1 MRNRSDI
8 AIALSFEIQPY
19 LQGAPE
25 FRFQETTSV
34 PFRVS
39 LNTPLASSLA
49 PFSRCAEPLHLHPA
63 TAQILD
69 DMRFL
74 VGLVLALPESPT
86 EKDLQKVQTTSAWI
100 YERICSL
107 PVETL
112 TMPQQQQHRGSAD
125 MLSPISAGPSDRRAS
140 SSGPS
145 PRKPTRH
152 HSPSNLYPP
161 ASFESPVN
169 SSAVPL
175 GGTAQVQPT
184 SQDIMY
190 QAVRQTALI
199 YARAIMSR
207 KPFQDPSVCSQEE
220 FLGLWTTIWKVPL
233 RTWKGVLGVFVWIIL
248 SITPASRGTPHSRF
262 VKSLLTVGMT
272 QMGLEDWDVADKGM
286 KGALTL
292 VGWLAGGS
300 GGCEGETRL

>member
-1 MRNRSDI
+1 M
-8 AIALSFEIQPY
+8 
-19 LQGAPE
+19 
-25 FRFQETTSV
+25 

-74 VGLVLALPESPT
+74 IGLVLVLPERPT

-107 PVETL
+107 PAETL
-112 TMPQQQQHRGSAD
+112 AMPQQQQYRASAG

-152 HSPSNLYPP
+152 HSPSDLYPP
-161 ASFESPVN
+161 VSFETPDL
-169 SSAVPL
+169 SSTFAL
-175 GGTAQVQPT
+175 GETGQVQPT
-184 SQDIMY
+184 FQDIMY

-207 KPFQDPSVCSQEE
+207 KSLQDPTVCSHED
-220 FLGLWTTIWKVPL
+220 FLGLWTTVWKIPL

-248 SITPASRGTPHSRF
+248 SITPASRGTSHSRF

-272 QMGLEDWDVADKGM
+272 QMGLEDWDVAEKGM

-292 VGWLAGGS
+292 VTWLAGGS
-300 GGCEGETRL
+300 SACEGEARLWKG

>member
-1 MRNRSDI
+1 
-8 AIALSFEIQPY
+8 
-19 LQGAPE
+19 
-25 FRFQETTSV
+25 
-34 PFRVS
+34 
-39 LNTPLASSLA
+39 
-49 PFSRCAEPLHLHPA
+49 
-63 TAQILD
+63 
-69 DMRFL
+69 MRFL
-74 VGLVLALPESPT
+74 IGLVLALPEKPT

-112 TMPQQQQHRGSAD
+112 TMPQQQQYRGSAD

-152 HSPSNLYPP
+152 HSPSDLYPP
-161 ASFESPVN
+161 ASFESPEF
-169 SSAVPL
+169 SSTIPIA

-184 SQDIMY
+184 SQDIIY

-207 KPFQDPSVCSQEE
+207 RPLHNPSVCSQEE

-233 RTWKGVLGVFVWIIL
+233 RTWKGVLGVFVWIML
-248 SITPASRGTPHSRF
+248 SITPASRGTPHARF

-272 QMGLEDWDVADKGM
+272 QMGLEDWDVAEKGM
-286 KGALTL
+286 KGAMTL
-292 VGWLAGGS
+292 VGWLAGES
-300 GGCEGETRL
+300 GGCEAETRL